1 MSQRFVKDAL
11 WPGKYRL
18 VDGREVEY
26 TPEQVRHL
34 GRRLKDMVKAGLQ
47 VPLAYEHQD
56 VAKPMSAEQLS
67 QYRAE
72 KVKLTAGYATGC
84 SLDQNGYLQ
93 TEVEADSDEDARNI
107 KKIKFVSPEITRD
120 FIDGTGKKW
129 PGLSITHLALTNR
142 PVQHKQ
148 QPFRPLPQRMSF
160 GEVVRLSLE
169 DLSEAKMA
177 DDNSMGE
184 DKGSEMEDKD
194 AVPNLPAGGADE
206 DGKEADFDEL
216 KELLMSHGITLPEDT
231 DSKNLIEH
239 LKVALTALQGRLS
252 PKGGETETQMGGPP
266 GSPTPQEA
274 PGTPAYM
281 MSLEKRFEAEK
292 KAHGVTQGK
301 LAASQKKGET
311 LEKKLVEQERL
322 SLEGRITGLVES
334 GIIPVHLAAKL
345 KGDLKTVRMSLGD
358 DGACQPSDVALKVAA
373 YEDLKGHDNL
383 IARLSHTSVG
393 NSGGE
398 QPREVDPPD
407 VASEKERQQ
416 LVNRL
421 TTNHAPRSRNGK
433 KS

>member
-1 MSQRFVKDAL
+1 MSQRFVKDCL

-18 VDGREVEY
+18 NDGREVEY

-34 GRRLKDMVKAGLQ
+34 GRRMREMVKAGLQ

-56 VAKPMSAEQLS
+56 VAKPMSPEQLS

-72 KVKLTAGYATGC
+72 KVKLTAGYAAGC
-84 SLDQNGYLQ
+84 HLDENGYLQ
-93 TEVEADSDEDARNI
+93 TEVEADSDEDAKNI
-107 KKIKFVSPEITRD
+107 RKIKFVSPEITRD
-120 FIDGTGKKW
+120 FVDGTGKKW

-177 DDNSMGE
+177 DDNSMAE

-194 AVPNLPAGGADE
+194 AIPNLPPAGADQTG
-206 DGKEADFDEL
+206 GKEADFDEL
-216 KELLMSHGITLPEDT
+216 KELLESHGITLPEDT
-231 DSKNLIEH
+231 DSKSLIEH

-292 KAHGVTQGK
+292 QAHAQAKAQ

-322 SLEGRITGLVES
+322 SLEGRIAGLVAD

-345 KGDLKTVRMSLGD
+345 KGDLKSVRMSLGD
-358 DGACQPSDVALKVAA
+358 DGACKPSEVALKVAA

-407 VASEKERQQ
+407 VAEGKEQQQ

-421 TTNHAPRSRNGK
+421 TTNHARPRK
-433 KS
+433 KSQ